1 LDGESLDDAQ
11 VPDGDSMNVL
21 GLSCGNVNGS
31 PELLLKAAL
40 RAAEGEGA
48 AVKMVRLLDMQLPDD
63 GDWYWEQLME
73 CDALVVAVPILSRS
87 IPGKLRMLGD
97 LVLGP
102 NADAAF
108 IEAQLALRAE
118 GKEPQ
123 VPFRVD
129 ERVLRPR
136 VAGFISVGGSLPT
149 RWKTL
154 ALPEMHAMTFSMHI
168 GVVDQIQFGGAGLP
182 GSVLLDERAVP
193 RAEQLGRAI
202 VGQIG
207 RGSED
212 VEYKG
217 DDPGLCPMCHL
228 SVFAIRGDELECA
241 TCGARGRL
249 VVRDGAVEAE
259 FERDGLNESV
269 ISMAEKREHFHEV
282 QETAQRQAPEADRIR
297 ELAAPLVAYDP
308 LITPVAF

>member
-1 LDGESLDDAQ
+1 M
-11 VPDGDSMNVL
+11 VISMNVL
-21 GLSCGNVNGS
+21 GLSCGNENGS

-40 RAAEGEGA
+40 RAAEAEGA
-48 AVKMVRLLDMQLPDD
+48 TVSMVRLLDMQLPDD
-63 GDWYWEQLME
+63 ADWYWEQLVE
-73 CDALVVAVPILSRS
+73 CDALIVAAPILSRS
-87 IPGKLRMLGD
+87 VPGKLRMLGD

-136 VAGFISVGGSLPT
+136 VAGFIAVGGSLPT

-182 GSVLLDERAVP
+182 GSILLDETAVP
-193 RAEQLGRAI
+193 RADELGRA
-202 VGQIG
+202 VVAQIG
-207 RGSED
+207 RACED

-217 DDPGLCPMCHL
+217 DEPGICPMCHL
-228 SVFAIRGDELECA
+228 SVFAIRGAEVECA
-241 TCGARGRL
+241 ACGARGRI
-249 VVRDGAVEAE
+249 VVRDGAAEVEFA
-259 FERDGLNESV
+259 RDGLEESV
-269 ISMAEKREHFHEV
+269 ISMAEKREHFREV
-282 QETAQRQAPEADRIR
+282 QETAKRQAPQADRIR
-297 ELAAPLVAYDP
+297 ELAAPLVAYDR
-308 LITPVAF
+308 LISPVAL

>member
-1 LDGESLDDAQ
+1 
-11 VPDGDSMNVL
+11 VNVL
-21 GLSCGNVNGS
+21 GLSCGNANGS

-48 AVKMVRLLDMQLPDD
+48 TVRMVRLQDMQLPDD
-63 GDWYWEQLME
+63 ADWYWEQLME
-73 CDALVVAVPILSRS
+73 CDALIVAAPILSRS
-87 IPGKLRMLGD
+87 VPGKLRMLGD

-108 IEAQLALRAE
+108 IEAQLALRAQ

-154 ALPEMHAMTFSMHI
+154 ALPEMHTMTFSMHI

-182 GSVLLDERAVP
+182 GSVLLDSTAVP
-193 RAEQLGRAI
+193 RAEQLGRAV

-207 RGSED
+207 RSSED
-212 VEYKG
+212 VEYRG
-217 DDPGLCPMCHL
+217 DEPGVCPMCHL
-228 SVFAIRGDELECA
+228 NVFAIRGDELECA

-249 VVRDGAVEAE
+249 VVRDGAADYE
-259 FERDGLNESV
+259 FAHEGIEESV
-269 ISMAEKREHFHEV
+269 ISMAEKREHFREV
-282 QETAQRQAPEADRIR
+282 QETAKSQAPQAERIR

-308 LITPVAF
+308 VVSPIAL

>member
-1 LDGESLDDAQ
+1 
-11 VPDGDSMNVL
+11 MNVL
-21 GLSCGNVNGS
+21 GLSCGNENGS

-40 RAAEGEGA
+40 RAAEADGG

-63 GDWYWEQLME
+63 AAWYWEQLME
-73 CDALVVAVPILSRS
+73 CDALIVAAPILSRS
-87 IPGKLRMLGD
+87 VPGKLRMLGD

-108 IEAQLALRAE
+108 IEAQLALRAA
-118 GKEPQ
+118 GGEPQ

-136 VAGFISVGGSLPT
+136 VAGFISVGGSLPS

-154 ALPEMHAMTFSMHI
+154 ALPEMHALTFSMHI
-168 GVVDQIQFGGAGLP
+168 GVVDQLQFGGAGLP

-193 RAEQLGRAI
+193 RAEELGRA
-202 VGQIG
+202 VAAQIG
-207 RGSED
+207 RASED
-212 VEYKG
+212 VDYTG

-228 SVFAIRGDELECA
+228 SVFAIRGNELECA

-249 VVRDGAVEAE
+249 VVRDRAVDYE
-259 FERDGLNESV
+259 FARDGLQESV
-269 ISMAEKREHFHEV
+269 ISMAEKREHFREV
-282 QETAQRQAPEADRIR
+282 QETAKRQASQLDRIR

-308 LITPVAF
+308 VITPVAV

>member
-1 LDGESLDDAQ
+1 
-11 VPDGDSMNVL
+11 MNVL
-21 GLSCGNVNGS
+21 GLSCGNENGS

-40 RAAEGEGA
+40 RAAERDGA
-48 AVKMVRLLDMQLPDD
+48 AVKMVRLQDMQLPDD
-63 GDWYWEQLME
+63 ADWYWEQLME
-73 CDALVVAVPILSRS
+73 CDALIVAAPILSRS
-87 IPGKLRMLGD
+87 VPGRLRVLGD

-108 IEAQLALRAE
+108 IEAQLALRAQ

-136 VAGFISVGGSLPT
+136 VAGFISVGGSMPT

-154 ALPEMHAMTFSMHI
+154 ALPEMHALTFSMHI

-182 GSVLLDERAVP
+182 GSIVLDEGAIP
-193 RAEQLGRAI
+193 RAEQLGRA
-202 VGQIG
+202 VVAQIG
-207 RGSED
+207 RRCED

-217 DDPGLCPMCHL
+217 DDPGICPMCHL
-228 SVFAIRGDELECA
+228 NVFAIRGDQVECA

-249 VVRDGAVEAE
+249 VVRADRVDYE
-259 FERDGLNESV
+259 FELGGREESV
-269 ISMAEKREHFHEV
+269 ISMAEKREHFREV
-282 QETAQRQAPEADRIR
+282 QDTARRQAAEAERIR
-297 ELAAPLVAYDP
+297 ELAAPLIDYDP
-308 LITPVAF
+308 LITPVAL

>member
-1 LDGESLDDAQ
+1 
-11 VPDGDSMNVL
+11 MNVL
-21 GLSCGNVNGS
+21 GLSCGNENGS
-31 PELLLKAAL
+31 PEMLLKAAL
-40 RAAEGEGA
+40 MAAEADGA
-48 AVKMVRLLDMQLPDD
+48 RVQIVRLQELQLPDG

-73 CDALVVAVPILSRS
+73 CDALIVAAPILSRS
-87 IPGKLRMLGD
+87 VPGKLRMLGD

-108 IEAQLALRAE
+108 IEAQLALRAQ

-136 VAGFISVGGSLPT
+136 VAGFISVGGSLPA

-182 GSVLLDERAVP
+182 GSILLDESAVP
-193 RAEQLGRAI
+193 RAEQLGRNV

-207 RGSED
+207 RASED

-217 DDPGLCPMCHL
+217 EQGVCPMCHL
-228 SVFAIRGDELECA
+228 SVIEVRGDVVECA
-241 TCGARGRL
+241 TCGAGGAV
-249 VVRDGAVEAE
+249 VVRDDAVAFEFGAEG
-259 FERDGLNESV
+259 RDASV
-269 ISMAEKREHFHEV
+269 ISMAEKREHFREV
-282 QETAQRQAPEADRIR
+282 QETAARQAPEAERIR
-297 ELAAPLVAYDP
+297 ELAARFAEYDRSV
-308 LITPVAF
+308 TPVRS